1 MAPESLESVWN
12 TTPLRRFAN
21 SESLPDSIPQR
32 MTSLHAVITTIQA
45 PTPAVIDL
53 AARLGPLDAPL
64 IIIGDR
70 KGPEDYPLPGV
81 HFMSLASQQAGPF
94 ALARLGPTGHY
105 TRKNVGYLEA
115 IRLGATCIYE
125 TDDDNAPLPDWRL
138 RGVEVEAQE
147 VLDRGWVNAYR
158 CFSSARIWP
167 RGLPLDELTR
177 SFDAGVGLAPE
188 LRRVRA
194 PIQQGLA
201 NGSPDVD
208 AIWRLVLDAPFDFE
222 SRPSILLPPG
232 AWCPFNSQ
240 STWWWPE
247 AFPLL
252 YLPSHCS
259 FRMTDIWRSFVAQR
273 CLWALGHGVVF
284 HAAEVVQDR
293 NAHDLMRDFRDEVPG
308 YLQNRRIADVLD
320 ALSLSSAP
328 ADTGANLLRCY
339 EALVRAEIFSQK
351 ETDLVQVWLTD
362 LQSSV
367 DSGMQTGRDGVARSL
382 STMPSTK
389 REPES

>member
-1 MAPESLESVWN
+1 MAPESRDAVRN
-12 TTPLRRFAN
+12 TPPPRRSAT
-21 SESLPDSIPQR
+21 SESLPDPIPQR

-53 AARLGPLDAPL
+53 TARLGPLDAPL

-70 KGPEDYPLPGV
+70 KGPQDYPLPGV
-81 HFMSLASQQAGPF
+81 HFMSLATQQASPF

-177 SFDAGVGLAPE
+177 SFDAGVALAPE

-252 YLPSHCS
+252 YLPSYCS
-259 FRMTDIWRSFVAQR
+259 FRMTDIWRSLVAQR
-273 CLWALGHGVVF
+273 CLWELGHGVVF
-284 HAAEVVQDR
+284 HAPEVVQDR
-293 NAHDLMRDFRDEVPG
+293 NQHDLMRDFADEVPG
-308 YLQNRRIADVLD
+308 YLQNRRIAQVLE
-320 ALSLSSAP
+320 AVSLSAGGESVAV
-328 ADTGANLLRCY
+328 NLSRCY
-339 EALVRAEIFSQK
+339 EALVAAEIFPAK
-351 ETDLVQVWLTD
+351 ELDLLGVWLRD
-362 LQSSV
+362 LE
-367 DSGMQTGRDGVARSL
+367 SL
-382 STMPSTK
+382 
-389 REPES
+389 